1 MLHVKLFQRS
11 RHNLY
16 GTYLQF
22 IYHEKCDMLRNFDGK
37 NKKFTT

>member
-1 MLHVKLFQRS
+1 MLHVKLFQRF
-11 RHNLY
+11 RYNLY

-22 IYHEKCDMLRNFDGK
+22 IYHEKFDMLRNFDGK